1 MFRRYTR
8 KHNKGIY
15 VGFIKPSECRMGGEL
30 ISLLRLLRLKDALRS
45 TINSK
50 EFLDLNNFKE
60 ECCVLNNDNFW
71 MYLFLM
77 CRVLYAP
84 MRVLRLADQQTAS
97 MDKLYFYVLQ
107 TDRMLIKWLPDCE
120 KKSTELL
127 RDTSLG
133 QVMTNCDADIDW
145 GSSNTKEEEIVED
158 DEDND
163 DEGSDD
169 YDSSLERD
177 DDKDIED
184 DDTELFDFSRPSQ
197 VSLCACDCQ
206 LLPLNLLISFLV
218 VTKVTLICLS
228 TGETD

>member
-1 MFRRYTR
+1 
-8 KHNKGIY
+8 
-15 VGFIKPSECRMGGEL
+15 MGGEL

-50 EFLDLNNFKE
+50 EFLNLNNFKE
-60 ECCVLNNDNFW
+60 ECCVLNYDNFW

-84 MRVLRLADQQTAS
+84 MRVLRLADQQTVS

-107 TDRMLIKWLPDCE
+107 TDRMLIKWLPDC
-120 KKSTELL
+120 KNKSTELL

-145 GSSNTKEEEIVED
+145 GSKKEEIVYD
-158 DEDND
+158 GNN

-169 YDSSLERD
+169 DDLSLEID
-177 DDKDIED
+177 AEEEDIED
-184 DDTELFDFSRPSQ
+184 DDMEFDFSRPAQ
-197 VSLCACDCQ
+197 VSFCACDCQ

-218 VTKVTLICLS
+218 VTKITLICLS
-228 TGETD
+228 TREMD